1 MNLNKYKDLI
11 ESNPLHIATVNK
23 DNKPN
28 LSVASDVRVLD
39 DNTLIISCNE
49 MVNTQ
54 ENIKTN
60 SNVVITSFDD
70 KWVGVRLSGTAKY
83 VLSYFPNDFEK
94 DYKNYKKKY
103 FFVKIHSLETM
114 KYLHLVQLN
123 QKVQ

>member
-1 MNLNKYKDLI
+1 MLNKYKDLI

-39 DNTLIISCNE
+39 DNTLIISYNE

-60 SNVVITSFDD
+60 SNSNNI
-70 KWVGVRLSGTAKY
+70 
-83 VLSYFPNDFEK
+83 
-94 DYKNYKKKY
+94 
-103 FFVKIHSLETM
+103 I
-114 KYLHLVQLN
+114 
-123 QKVQ
+123 

>member
-1 MNLNKYKDLI
+1 MLNKYKELI

-60 SNVVITSFDD
+60 SNSNNI
-70 KWVGVRLSGTAKY
+70 
-83 VLSYFPNDFEK
+83 
-94 DYKNYKKKY
+94 
-103 FFVKIHSLETM
+103 I
-114 KYLHLVQLN
+114 
-123 QKVQ
+123 

>member
-54 ENIKTN
+54 ENIKN
-60 SNVVITSFDD
+60 
-70 KWVGVRLSGTAKY
+70 K
-83 VLSYFPNDFEK
+83 
-94 DYKNYKKKY
+94 
-103 FFVKIHSLETM
+103 
-114 KYLHLVQLN
+114 
-123 QKVQ
+123 

>member
-1 MNLNKYKDLI
+1 MLNKYKELI

-60 SNVVITSFDD
+60 SNVVITSFND
-70 KWVGVRLSGTAKY
+70 KWVGVRLS
-83 VLSYFPNDFEK
+83 
-94 DYKNYKKKY
+94 
-103 FFVKIHSLETM
+103 
-114 KYLHLVQLN
+114 
-123 QKVQ
+123 